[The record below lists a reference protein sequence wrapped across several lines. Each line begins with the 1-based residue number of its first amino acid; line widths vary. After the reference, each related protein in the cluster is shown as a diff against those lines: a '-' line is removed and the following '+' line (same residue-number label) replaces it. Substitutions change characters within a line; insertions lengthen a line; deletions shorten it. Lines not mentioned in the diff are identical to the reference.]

1 MQSIDELPINL
12 AIELYYEKHQ
22 AMRQGNLERLIA
34 MKQQYPSLFTKEQDH
49 EIRDIIL
56 YAKEFQKTPRYE
68 ALRRMALEEKLAV
81 IATDDDEN

>member
-1 MQSIDELPINL
+1 MQSIDEMPINV

-22 AMRQGNLERLIA
+22 AMRQGNLERLIV
-34 MKQQYPSLFTKEQDH
+34 MKQQYPSLFIKEKDH

-68 ALRRMALEEKLAV
+68 EVRRLALEEKLAV
-81 IATDDDEN
+81 IANESEED